1 MAVSV
6 TRAQRAR
13 ESTGEKWKLLWIIF
27 SQMLHNF
34 AVHLQY
40 LIKIFH
46 KRKICF
52 YIFWTHYLADFF
64 SQMHCILISFIASVG
79 LIISQSTDWVSYK
92 TSSAFLTMH
101 NRSKVHLNSVCFLCY
116 NKDGLLVIGSHTPAS
131 EGNSHKVLDAGP
143 YLYLTP

>member
-13 ESTGEKWKLLWIIF
+13 ESIGEKWKLLWIIF

-79 LIISQSTDWVSYK
+79 LIILQSTDWVSYK